1 MMSSRPIHT
10 VACGRISVLFQGSV
24 TFHCVDG
31 PCVVRPPVD
40 GHWVETPVAAR
51 SSTPRNTSAHTS
63 ALHRRSA
70 LSARCP
76 EAGSLDHTVRRP
88 LHLRG
93 HVPRPPADARRLGE
107 SRSLWVPW
115 LPLHSHT
122 CAHSMV
128 QVKPPQPLL
137 QSPRQDPWGHVWHL
151 LSCPPRNLPA
161 NPVGSTRMGCLTPSR
176 HPTLHAGA

>member
-1 MMSSRPIHT
+1 MMSSRLIHT

-31 PCVVRPPVD
+31 PCVVHPPVD

-93 HVPRPPADARRLGE
+93 HVPRPPADARRLSE

-122 CAHSMV
+122 RDTAWFRSNLHSPSSSRPG
-128 QVKPPQPLL
+128 KTPGATSGIF
-137 QSPRQDPWGHVWHL
+137 SPVPHVICQQTLWAPHAWGV
-151 LSCPPRNLPA
+151 
-161 NPVGSTRMGCLTPSR
+161 
-176 HPTLHAGA
+176 